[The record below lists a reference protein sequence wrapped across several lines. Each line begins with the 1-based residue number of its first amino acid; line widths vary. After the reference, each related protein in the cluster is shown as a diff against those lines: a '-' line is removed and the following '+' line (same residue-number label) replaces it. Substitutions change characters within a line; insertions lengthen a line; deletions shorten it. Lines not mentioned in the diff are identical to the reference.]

1 MQQILWEDLDDDVT
15 DVGAVVSNRRRNQL
29 ENRGQVSESRL
40 FHLGKS
46 LHLSGSVSSSVNWGN
61 NVTLCEL
68 GFPNNK
74 QTQPCTQKNNLIIV
88 LQTYI
93 NHQQFIIHSL
103 IYYSANACTTEALCL
118 VLSTAK
124 RVKLN

>member
-29 ENRGQVSESRL
+29 ENRGQASESRL

-93 NHQQFIIHSL
+93 TINNSLFIHSFIIQQMLVQPRH
-103 IYYSANACTTEALCL
+103 CALC
-118 VLSTAK
+118 
-124 RVKLN
+124 